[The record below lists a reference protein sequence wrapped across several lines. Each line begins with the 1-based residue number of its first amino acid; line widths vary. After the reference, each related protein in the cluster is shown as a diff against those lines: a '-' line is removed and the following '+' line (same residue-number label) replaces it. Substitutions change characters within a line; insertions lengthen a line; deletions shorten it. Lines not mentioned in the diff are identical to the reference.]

1 MVDSLA
7 PAIRSRLMARI
18 RGKDT
23 TPEKVVRSGLH
34 KRGLRFRVHDAKLPG
49 RPDLVFSGRKA
60 VVFVHG
66 CFWHSHERCG
76 ARRVPAS
83 NRAYWGP
90 KLQRN
95 VDRDQRAVRKL
106 RRLGWR
112 VVIVWECQ
120 LRSERANKTLNRVAG
135 LLQKAAET
143 H

>member
-7 PAIRSRLMARI
+7 PAIRSKLMARI
-18 RGKDT
+18 RAKDT
-23 TPEKVVRSGLH
+23 APEMMVRSALH

-49 RPDLVFSGRKA
+49 RPDLVFSRRKT

-66 CFWHSHERCG
+66 CFWHAHERCG

-95 VDRDQRAVRKL
+95 VDRDRRVVRDL

-120 LRSERANKTLNRVAG
+120 LTSECATKTLNRVAE
-135 LLQKAAET
+135 LLQKTAET